1 MSDYPLRVFFDLSGR
16 SARLIK
22 PSLSR
27 SNRNLQHCSTRVA
40 SGPKMSHAREPKPTS
55 SGQSTNS
62 VLMVRPSRFY
72 PNPETATDNAFQRR
86 ADCDIT
92 ALTTAARR
100 EFDIAVQT
108 LREAGVKVHVFEDTA
123 EPEKPDAVFPNNWI
137 STHADG
143 RVALFPMYSA
153 LRRRER
159 RQDIVDEL
167 RQTYR
172 VTDVIDYSNFEEEGR
187 CLEGTGSLVLDHV
200 NRLAYVSL
208 SKRSAS
214 TVVRR
219 FADDFGY
226 EPVTFTSV
234 GLDGQP
240 VYHTNVMMCVGT
252 EFALVGLSMIANQ
265 TERELVRVHVE
276 ASGKDIVEL
285 EPHQVANFAGNA
297 IELHDGEGQK
307 LLVLSARAIPTL
319 TEGQRKRLTQYARLV
334 PLNLPTIEM
343 GGGSARCMIATIH
356 LPPI

>member
-1 MSDYPLRVFFDLSGR
+1 MTQ
-16 SARLIK
+16 SAA
-22 PSLSR
+22 
-27 SNRNLQHCSTRVA
+27 QA
-40 SGPKMSHAREPKPTS
+40 
-55 SGQSTNS
+55 QSTSS
-62 VLMVRPSRFY
+62 VLMIRPGRFY
-72 PNPETATDNAFQRR
+72 PNPETAADNAFQHTRHLGS
-86 ADCDIT
+86 D
-92 ALTTAARR
+92 ALTLMARK
-100 EFDIAVQT
+100 EFDAAVQT
-108 LREAGVKVHVFEDTA
+108 LRAAGVNVHVFEDTA
-123 EPEKPDAVFPNNWI
+123 VPEKPDAVFPNNWI

-143 RVALFPMYSA
+143 RVTLFPMYSA

-167 RQTYR
+167 RRAYR
-172 VTDVIDYSNFEEEGR
+172 VTDVIDYSNFEEKGR

-208 SKRSAS
+208 SKRSDPK
-214 TVVRR
+214 VVRR

-285 EPHQVANFAGNA
+285 EPGQVANFAGNA

-319 TEGQRKRLTQYARLV
+319 TEEQRARLTRYARLV

-356 LPPI
+356 LPSI